1 MEKIALKKTATNLAL
16 YLGNK
21 LRIKWRFY
29 YLFIAAINIMMI
41 AKNWPSVLSWHVFK
55 KGGAVTVRLRNG
67 TLLNVSGPADLS
79 MLTEIWAIEQYT
91 PQGFEI
97 KRKDVIIDVGA
108 HVGFFSVYA
117 ARYAPEGMVISFEPL
132 PANYENLKKNIFQ
145 NGIKNIRP
153 FNLAV
158 AMTSGVRDFYEYEGH
173 NGCHSLY
180 FRGNGKKI
188 EVSAISLKEVLV
200 KNKVEHCNILKMDC
214 EGAEFEILLNT
225 DKAVF
230 SKIDK
235 IVGELHTD
243 IQKKYGADQLLKH
256 LDLCGYAV
264 TIDAGMFYATR
275 KPPNTTI
282 L

>member
-1 MEKIALKKTATNLAL
+1 MEKIVLKKTATNLAL

-21 LRIKWRFY
+21 LHIEWRFY
-29 YLFIAAINIMMI
+29 YLFIAAINIIMI

-67 TLLNVSGPADLS
+67 TLLNASGPADLS
-79 MLTEIWAIEQYT
+79 MLTEIWAIEQYS
-91 PQGFEI
+91 PKGFEI
-97 KRKDVIIDVGA
+97 NRKDVIIDIGA

-117 ARYAPEGMVISFEPL
+117 AQHAPEGRVISFEPL
-132 PANYENLKKNIFQ
+132 PANYETLKKNIFQ
-145 NGIKNIRP
+145 NGIKNIKP
-153 FNLAV
+153 FNMAV
-158 AMTSGVRDFYEYEGH
+158 ARAAGVRDFYEYEGH

-180 FRGNGKKI
+180 YRGNGKKI
-188 EVSAISLKEVLV
+188 EVGAISLKEVLG
-200 KNKVEHCNILKMDC
+200 KNKVVHCNILKMDC

-225 DKAVF
+225 GKTVF

-243 IQKKYGADQLLKH
+243 IQKKYSVDQLLKY
-256 LDLCGYAV
+256 LDLCGYDV
-264 TIDAGMFYATR
+264 TIDAGTFYATQ
-275 KPPNTTI
+275 KLQNKNI